1 MNNSD
6 ESRHGVIKPSKIS
19 IFDQEVLKN
28 IRHDLNHSWIRT
40 YPTEKFFEKMH
51 QPARS
56 KQRLLALLLSN
67 LKMKPLN
74 CPEELII
81 PQKSSLLAGRCS
93 PQCVMVMMRAVL
105 AKQSRELPGYTSTL
119 VLRVHSNQG
128 RSISRYVFIAALAWW
143 SNGNEVINNLSRD
156 WKCASPL
163 KNNW

>member
-1 MNNSD
+1 
-6 ESRHGVIKPSKIS
+6 
-19 IFDQEVLKN
+19 
-28 IRHDLNHSWIRT
+28 
-40 YPTEKFFEKMH
+40 MH

-93 PQCVMVMMRAVL
+93 PQGVMVMMRAVL

-128 RSISRYVFIAALAWW
+128 RSISRYVFIAALAW
-143 SNGNEVINNLSRD
+143 
-156 WKCASPL
+156 
-163 KNNW
+163 